1 MNEQIAL
8 KTIQAEFPDATQ
20 QQIDEVL
27 ESINEEMS
35 ADRVRLMCKVL
46 IEHG

>member
-1 MNEQIAL
+1 MNETIAL
-8 KTIQAEFPDATQ
+8 KTIQAEYPDATQ

-27 ESINEEMS
+27 ESITDEMP

-46 IEHG
+46 IENG